1 MPSCVSSFLN
11 NRHLPRI
18 LKYTFV
24 VLIPR
29 IASPKRITEFFPISL
44 CNVVYK
50 IGSKMIANCMKPFLD
65 NIISLTQS
73 ALVPRRLITDN
84 VLVAFEVNHFLKCR
98 TRGKTQYMAL
108 KLHVSKAYD
117 RMEWIFLRHILL
129 RLGFADA
136 FVDMILLC
144 VSSVSFSFLLNG
156 KYLER
161 FSQQEVCDR
170 VIHFSHIF
178 LYGVWKGSLD
188 WWRWMLFKDVYMG

>member
-24 VLIPR
+24 FLIPR

-108 KLHVSKAYD
+108 KLHVSKAFD
-117 RMEWIFLRHILL
+117 RMEWIF
-129 RLGFADA
+129 F
-136 FVDMILLC
+136 
-144 VSSVSFSFLLNG
+144 
-156 KYLER
+156 
-161 FSQQEVCDR
+161 
-170 VIHFSHIF
+170 
-178 LYGVWKGSLD
+178 
-188 WWRWMLFKDVYMG
+188 